1 MFSFK
6 EISKIILQTLMFTSV
21 IIVSMLFISM
31 SIIFTFGSNYYSITM
46 AITISATIMTVSS
59 FYNYIA
65 SKISKDLN
73 YKGILWFYLW
83 LHFYLYILLL
93 DIIQI

>member
-59 FYNYIA
+59 FLFYNYIA

-73 YKGILWFYLW
+73 YKGIL
-83 LHFYLYILLL
+83 
-93 DIIQI
+93 